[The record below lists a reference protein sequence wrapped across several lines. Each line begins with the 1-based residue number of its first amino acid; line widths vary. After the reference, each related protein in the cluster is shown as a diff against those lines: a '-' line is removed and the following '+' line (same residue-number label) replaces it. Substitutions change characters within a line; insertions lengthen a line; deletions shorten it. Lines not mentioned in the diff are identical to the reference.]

1 MSNPGHADPSMGNGN
16 ASTAGASQC
25 QTPDRRP
32 EPTGS
37 ASHDGAATAPPAE
50 RAGDSPAERAPE
62 SPVQSKWNCRGCG
75 R

>member
-1 MSNPGHADPSMGNGN
+1 MSKPGRVDPSIT
-16 ASTAGASQC
+16 STAGASQC